1 MNVRTFTAAAAAG
14 ALTLAMAG
22 LAHGNPIARVATG
35 FIASE
40 VCSGTFIS
48 GLDPDRI
55 YQETTSSLSGA
66 KYVSW
71 AAHMKVDRV
80 ARTVSVTLFGGS
92 RSVSAYTPGLGC
104 RLVYGAPPAIANGNA
119 PGPAGSP
126 PDLVSAAPPLGAI
139 VEASFTEPA
148 TGPRRNTH
156 AVVIMRDGQVIAE
169 RYAAGYGPRTLVHGF
184 SATKT
189 VTATLIGILVRQGKL
204 TLDQPAPI
212 AAWRGAGDPR
222 GAITVGQLLRHTSG
236 LAMGD
241 SFNGSLSSSLDR
253 VNRMKFTQ
261 ADMAG
266 YAAASPLGDPPGTR
280 WIYQDGNY
288 VLLGRL
294 IGDAAGGG
302 AGGMVAFARHELFDP
317 LGMGPVI
324 LETDTAGTFDGS
336 TQMFASPRDWA
347 RFGQFLLDDGRVG
360 ETRILPAG
368 WVQSAAEPTPGSRP
382 GIGAGMWSNRGD
394 TFGARRRIGEGFPAD
409 AYMARGMFGQYV
421 IVIPSRRLVIAR
433 FGVSPGDG
441 DEAGVARLV
450 REVVAMVDAEP
461 RG

>member
-1 MNVRTFTAAAAAG
+1 MNVRTLTAAAAG
-14 ALTLAMAG
+14 ALTLATAG

-55 YQETTSSLSGA
+55 YQETTGALSGA
-66 KYVSW
+66 KYVTW
-71 AAHMKVDRV
+71 AAHMSVDRA

-92 RSVSAYTPGLGC
+92 RSVAAYTPGLGC
-104 RLVYGAPPAIANGNA
+104 RLVYGARPAAANEKA
-119 PGPAGSP
+119 PGPAASR
-126 PDLVSAAPPLGAI
+126 PDLVSGGPALGAI
-139 VEASFTEPA
+139 VETAFTEPA

-156 AVVIMRDGQVIAE
+156 AIVIMRDGQVIAE
-169 RYAAGYGPRTLVHGF
+169 RYAAGYGPSTLVHGF

-204 TLDQPAPI
+204 SLDQPAPI

-241 SFNGSLSSSLDR
+241 SFNGSLASSLDR

-266 YAAASPLGDPPGTR
+266 YAAASPLGDPPGTH
-280 WIYQDGNY
+280 WTYQDGNY

-302 AGGMVAFARHELFDP
+302 AGDVTAFARRELFDP

-336 TQMFASPRDWA
+336 TQMFARPRDWA

-360 ETRILPAG
+360 ETRILPDG
-368 WVQSAAEPTPGSRP
+368 WVKAAAEPTPGSRP

-394 TFGARRRIGEGFPAD
+394 SFGARRRIDEGFPAD

-433 FGVSPGDG
+433 FGISPGDG

-450 REVVAMVDAEP
+450 RDVVAMVDAEP
-461 RG
+461 RR